1 MLGFPRAILDMPRPW
16 VAWVM
21 LLFGINF
28 VPGLLY
34 WSSPEG
40 KVVLAA
46 LMLGGLLQTAIFS
59 ARGFARL
66 LGIGHLAWLPMVLWL
81 WMRLGTAPVGS
92 LFRYWLL
99 AVIILNSLFSYHRHC
114 RCDPLYPGGTG
125 ASPAPRPPP
134 LELRTRNPSYLRYCD
149 SNSSKLPS
157 NRINLPATVTEAPGA
172 RSP

>member
-59 ARGFARL
+59 ARGFVRL

-81 WMRLGTAPVGS
+81 WMRLGTVPVGS

-99 AVIILNSLFSYHRHC
+99 AVIILNSLSLIIDTVDVIRYIRGE
-114 RCDPLYPGGTG
+114 REPLQP
-125 ASPAPRPPP
+125 PAPRP
-134 LELRTRNPSYLRYCD
+134 
-149 SNSSKLPS
+149 
-157 NRINLPATVTEAPGA
+157 
-172 RSP
+172 